1 MVLCYSR
8 RMYLEFT
15 VSQRMEFFLACHEN
29 AFATFGG
36 VPARLM
42 VDNLKSA
49 VLQRL
54 VGQAPVFN
62 PKYLDFSKH
71 WGFKISACNVRAG
84 QEKGRVENA
93 VGFVKKNLLAGLEL
107 PDFCALQPA
116 ATVWVD
122 TVADVRIH
130 RQTHQRPIDR
140 FEDERAHLSQPNPAG
155 FDLARICT
163 VRATKQFRVPL
174 DSNRYTVPSRYA
186 GLRLTLKAHGDR
198 VCIYDGQQLIARH
211 ARSMDRHQD
220 IEDPDH
226 ERQLLAQR
234 KNAREQRL
242 MVNFLALSPRAQAYL
257 EGLETKQ
264 VNVRVHLRK
273 ILALAEIHGRQ
284 AVARALDDGLE
295 LHAFSAEY
303 IANILGA
310 RRRIGAEPA
319 ALSLTR
325 RADLLELEIPEPDL
339 SIYDHNDST
348 QGDIDGI
355 SP

>member
-1 MVLCYSR
+1 M
-8 RMYLEFT
+8 
-15 VSQRMEFFLACHEN
+15 
-29 AFATFGG
+29 
-36 VPARLM
+36 
-42 VDNLKSA
+42 
-49 VLQRL
+49 
-54 VGQAPVFN
+54 
-62 PKYLDFSKH
+62 
-71 WGFKISACNVRAG
+71 
-84 QEKGRVENA
+84 
-93 VGFVKKNLLAGLEL
+93 
-107 PDFCALQPA
+107 
-116 ATVWVD
+116 
-122 TVADVRIH
+122 
-130 RQTHQRPIDR
+130 
-140 FEDERAHLSQPNPAG
+140 
-155 FDLARICT
+155 
-163 VRATKQFRVPL
+163 
-174 DSNRYTVPSRYA
+174 
-186 GLRLTLKAHGDR
+186 TLKAHGDR

-264 VNVRVHLRK
+264 VNVRLHLRK